1 MREVRLRGNRNR
13 PISVV
18 RVRHAT
24 DNAVQEKTYKQDKNQ
39 TEARI
44 PDGSQSRHAY
54 EKLFG
59 SQGPA
64 SPVRKIDPTT
74 GEVIVIIKHD

>member
-39 TEARI
+39 TEAKVAFK
-44 PDGSQSRHAY
+44 HAY